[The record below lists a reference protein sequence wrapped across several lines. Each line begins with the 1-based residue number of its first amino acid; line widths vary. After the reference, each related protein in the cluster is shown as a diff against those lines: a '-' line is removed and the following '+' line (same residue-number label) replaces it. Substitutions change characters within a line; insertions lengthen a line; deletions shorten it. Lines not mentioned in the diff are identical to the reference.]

1 MKKWV
6 ITTIIIF
13 IICIP
18 NIARS
23 ASEETLNQNQIKEEL
38 EKGVEEQINA
48 LDTSDWDEF
57 LKSAQAEGNQLI
69 ENTNA
74 KDFIRK
80 LVTGN
85 FEFDLK
91 KMLQQIAGL
100 FFKEIK
106 VNLIFM
112 VKIMVVAVIC
122 GIVDH
127 MKANFTDSSISE
139 LAWFACYMIVIILV
153 VQSFTNILEV
163 GKDAMEQMVNFVRIL
178 FPVLLTLLIAMG
190 GVTSSAIL
198 KPTTAML
205 VGMAGNLLKNIMLPL
220 IFFSAMLVLINHTSE
235 KIRLDRLCNLV
246 KNLCTWTLG
255 IFFTIFVGVL
265 TVQGV
270 LAASFDGVSIRTAKY
285 AIETFVPIVGSLF
298 SKTVDMVVGGSLL
311 VKNAVGMAGL
321 IITVMIAFYPAIK
334 ILCLITVYKLSS
346 ALLEPISDSKVSD
359 CLNDIGNVLT
369 VLFVTVVGVAIMFF
383 LTITLLIGA
392 SNITTMM
399 R

>member
-1 MKKWV
+1 
-6 ITTIIIF
+6 
-13 IICIP
+13 
-18 NIARS
+18 
-23 ASEETLNQNQIKEEL
+23 
-38 EKGVEEQINA
+38 
-48 LDTSDWDEF
+48 
-57 LKSAQAEGNQLI
+57 
-69 ENTNA
+69 
-74 KDFIRK
+74 
-80 LVTGN
+80 
-85 FEFDLK
+85 
-91 KMLQQIAGL
+91 
-100 FFKEIK
+100 
-106 VNLIFM
+106 
-112 VKIMVVAVIC
+112 
-122 GIVDH
+122 
-127 MKANFTDSSISE
+127 
-139 LAWFACYMIVIILV
+139 
-153 VQSFTNILEV
+153 
-163 GKDAMEQMVNFVRIL
+163 
-178 FPVLLTLLIAMG
+178 
-190 GVTSSAIL
+190 
-198 KPTTAML
+198 
-205 VGMAGNLLKNIMLPL
+205 
-220 IFFSAMLVLINHTSE
+220 MLVLINHTSE